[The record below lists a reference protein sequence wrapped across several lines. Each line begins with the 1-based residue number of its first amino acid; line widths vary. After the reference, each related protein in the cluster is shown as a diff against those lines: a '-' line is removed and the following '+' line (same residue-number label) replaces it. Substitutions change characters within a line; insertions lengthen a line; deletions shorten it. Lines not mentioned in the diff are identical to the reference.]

1 METKTAR
8 GFKLIAGTGRNE
20 MQQTAPAM
28 TDSVQQ
34 SLLPLRSHRC
44 LIFVSLPDV
53 DHRDFVSLLESAGPA
68 VVVELRRIPRFD
80 IGPLNRQSIFDL
92 FRQQGDVYLD
102 FGTGE
107 FEGSSNEDHLPLKV
121 QKTLQHYVEQKRPF
135 MFLTS
140 TAQEPPSFSKSI
152 LKWLQKSNEPWE
164 IYEVPHHGA
173 KFAGGFIA

>member
-1 METKTAR
+1 MESKTTR
-8 GFKLIAGTGRNE
+8 GFKLISRTGRDE
-20 MQQTAPAM
+20 SQEPITTT

-34 SLLPLRSHRC
+34 SLLPFRSHRC

-68 VVVELRRIPRFD
+68 IVVELREIPRFD

-107 FEGSSNEDHLPLKV
+107 FDGSSPDGLPVRV
-121 QKTLQHYVEQKRPF
+121 QKALQRYVELQRPF
-135 MFLTS
+135 LFLTS
-140 TAQEPPSFSKSI
+140 SAQEPPSFSKSI
-152 LKWLQKSNEPWE
+152 FKWLQTTKEPWE

-173 KFAGGFIA
+173 KWAAGFIA